1 MENHE
6 HLTRSRFGRRTPW
19 ICLGAIGSLVSLIA
33 LGRVSSIPALLTA
46 WAVYQVFLNSIIAP
60 LLGTLSDRIAPRFRG
75 SAASGYALGI
85 GVGTGLGQVIG
96 AQFLG
101 NAATGFLV
109 LGLLTVL
116 VAPAASLFFREDSST
131 GMPKKAFGT
140 DMILDHFTFARH
152 NARDYYLALFGK
164 FFVMV
169 AKFAIQGYV
178 LYILTDYMLVDEG
191 STKGYISAV
200 SLIIMFLG
208 IGMAFLSGPIADRLK
223 MVKLPVVVSA
233 LFIATGVFAPF
244 VVIAGGATRGVVLTQ
259 LLGVTS
265 AALTLLTVRR
275 DVEWREYLRLL
286 PSSLAG
292 LLLATMLAARLPD
305 AQAQI
310 VSSAIM
316 LAILLI
322 APRVGRTASVSRNWI
337 SLSVAGSAAGAMT
350 VLAGVGA
357 AALTALQQA
366 TTWEHS
372 RFVATLQPYLITIS
386 TLTVGARLAV
396 SPDAWPSFSIGA
408 WTIILASLFF
418 GIRLGSVVAERLP
431 SGAARRLTFGIAF
444 LGAIIALLNGV
455 MALR

>member
-1 MENHE
+1 M
-6 HLTRSRFGRRTPW
+6 
-19 ICLGAIGSLVSLIA
+19 IA
-33 LGRVSSIPALLTA
+33 LVVA
-46 WAVYQVFLNSIIAP
+46 AVLIGAVLQ
-60 LLGTLSDRIAPRFRG
+60 R
-75 SAASGYALGI
+75 ASGI
-85 GVGTGLGQVIG
+85 GFAVV
-96 AQFLG
+96 
-101 NAATGFLV
+101 
-109 LGLLTVL
+109 
-116 VAPAASLFFREDSST
+116 VAP
-131 GMPKKAFGT
+131 
-140 DMILDHFTFARH
+140 FA
-152 NARDYYLALFGK
+152 
-164 FFVMV
+164 
-169 AKFAIQGYV
+169 
-178 LYILTDYMLVDEG
+178 
-191 STKGYISAV
+191 
-200 SLIIMFLG
+200 
-208 IGMAFLSGPIADRLK
+208 
-223 MVKLPVVVSA
+223 
-233 LFIATGVFAPF
+233 
-244 VVIAGGATRGVVLTQ
+244 VIAGGATRGVVLTQ
-259 LLGVTS
+259 LLGATS

-396 SPDAWPSFSIGA
+396 SPAAWPSFSIGA
-408 WTIILASLFF
+408 STIILASLFF
-418 GIRLGSVVAERLP
+418 GIRLGSIVAGRLP
-431 SGAARRLTFGIAF
+431 SRAARRLTFGIAF
-444 LGAIIALLNGV
+444 LGAIIALLNG
-455 MALR
+455 MMTLR

>member
-1 MENHE
+1 M
-6 HLTRSRFGRRTPW
+6 
-19 ICLGAIGSLVSLIA
+19 
-33 LGRVSSIPALLTA
+33 
-46 WAVYQVFLNSIIAP
+46 
-60 LLGTLSDRIAPRFRG
+60 
-75 SAASGYALGI
+75 
-85 GVGTGLGQVIG
+85 GTGLGQVIG

-140 DMILDHFTFARH
+140 DMILDHFAFARH
-152 NARDYYLALFGK
+152 NARDYYLAFFGK

-244 VVIAGGATRGVVLTQ
+244 AVIAGGA
-259 LLGVTS
+259 TS

-305 AQAQI
+305 AQARI

-337 SLSVAGSAAGAMT
+337 SLSVAGSAAWAMT

-357 AALTALQQA
+357 AALTALQEA

-396 SPDAWPSFSIGA
+396 SPAAWPSFSIGA

-418 GIRLGSVVAERLP
+418 GIRLGSIVAGRLP
-431 SGAARRLTFGIAF
+431 SRAARRLTFGIAF
-444 LGAIIALLNGV
+444 LGAIIALLNG
-455 MALR
+455 MMTLR